1 MVLRKGVIE
10 ISPGR
15 IRALVSG
22 TTPGSAEWPSGR
34 LFEVEYR
41 VSPLE
46 ASPRNIREL
55 IERAAD
61 EVRAV
66 GGEDPEVVMVGDLRG
81 TRLPALVERIARGAG
96 LGPVRLPSR
105 REQIEGAFLAA
116 TGNRSPG
123 AGPGAEV
130 AVAVLADAFTGLAVG
145 TPGFLPGWTASRPL
159 TARGLVDRAR
169 FSDPPTEFQLE
180 AATSAAAR
188 SLGSLVPPEPSG
200 ISLVSRKAP
209 ALVSLCGAVVDS
221 ETTGRALGSPA
232 VNLGSDAP
240 AVGHLSRKERLELAA
255 TLVICRTLSARFG
268 MPLEVMVPD
277 LALSR
282 ALLERAGTTPRQ
294 QGRGLR

>member
-1 MVLRKGVIE
+1 M
-10 ISPGR
+10 
-15 IRALVSG
+15 SG
-22 TTPGSAEWPSGR
+22 ATPDPAEWHSGR
-34 LFEVEYR
+34 LLDLEYT

-123 AGPGAEV
+123 AGPGAHV
-130 AVAVLADAFTGLAVG
+130 AVAVLANAFTGLAVG
-145 TPGFLPGWTASRPL
+145 TPGSLPDWTASRPL

-169 FSDPPTEFQLE
+169 LSDPPTEVQLE

-200 ISLVSRKAP
+200 ISLVSEEAP

-221 ETTGRALGSPA
+221 GTTGRALGSPA
-232 VNLGSDAP
+232 VNLGSDSP
-240 AVGHLSRKERLELAA
+240 AVGHLSRKERLKLAA

-282 ALLERAGTTPRQ
+282 ALLERAEPAPGQ
-294 QGRGLR
+294 QGRGLP